1 MSTSNAPADGAAVA
15 AATAVASD
23 APAAPAAPIKVLEQ
37 IDWAS
42 KNCLV
47 VDDFIGV
54 RQLLRESLRNLGAR
68 NIDQASS
75 GGEAMALLA
84 KMRYDVVLCDYNL
97 GEGKN
102 GQQVLEE
109 ARVRQ
114 LLLPSSVFVMVSA
127 EKSVESVMGAA
138 EHQPDAYLVKPI
150 TEGVLLTR
158 LNRVWRKKQ
167 VLRPIDQAVIE
178 KDYLRA
184 ARLCDE
190 QIATTGK
197 THLIDLLR
205 MKARMFERSGQ
216 PARAREVYEQV
227 LAQREYHWARA
238 GLGKIRLADGEYEQA
253 RQMFQTIVAENRHYI
268 DAYDQLA
275 LAYQGMGQHEEAA
288 AILERAARL
297 SPNSVP
303 RQRSLGQA
311 ALRLGNIPL
320 AEKAFRKCL
329 VIGEYSIRKTPD
341 AYLGLAR
348 VCGLKNETKDAL
360 QLLLLAQR
368 EFGSGS
374 GAEHEFMRLRAKITE
389 GLVYH
394 ESGDSQNARR
404 AGDELEAMLQQDPAR
419 PGSATCIE
427 MATMLFAVGVKDTPS
442 EVLCHVVR
450 NNHDN
455 TLLQDEIQ
463 KIFDKARL
471 SEEGAAMI
479 RAARKDAVDLM
490 NQGVVLWKSGKL
502 REAVEWMRHARERV
516 PDNVRVLF
524 NAVQIL
530 VSHMQQRGYDEELE
544 REARAILERVD
555 KLQPGQGRFAQLMEQ
570 VNALLPKPEEEQ
582 GAADETKAEAPAP
595 DDKPA
600 LKPVNKP
607 MNKPLAKPPSARPA
621 RSRRG
626 Y

>member
-1 MSTSNAPADGAAVA
+1 MNTPAAPDARPDA
-15 AATAVASD
+15 AA
-23 APAAPAAPIKVLEQ
+23 PGPEAAPAAPKVLEQ

-42 KNCLV
+42 KHYLI
-47 VDDFIGV
+47 VDDFVGI
-54 RQLLRESLRNLGAR
+54 RQLLRESLRSLGAR

-75 GGEAMALLA
+75 GGEAMGLLG
-84 KMRYDVVLCDYNL
+84 KLRYDVVLCDYNL

-158 LNRVWRKKQ
+158 LNRVWRRKQ
-167 VLRPIDQAVIE
+167 IFRLIDQAFIE

-190 QIATTGK
+190 QIAANRV
-197 THLIDLLR
+197 HVIELLR
-205 MKARMFERSGQ
+205 MKARMLEKSGQ

-238 GLGKIRLADGEYEQA
+238 GLGKIRMADGEFEQA
-253 RQMFQTIVAENRHYI
+253 RLMFQTVIVENRHYI

-275 LAYQGMGQHEEAA
+275 KAYQGMGQHEEAA
-288 AILERAARL
+288 AILERAAKL

-303 RQRSLGQA
+303 RQRNLGQA
-311 ALRLGNIPL
+311 ALRLGNVPM

-329 VIGEYSIRKTPD
+329 VIGEYSIRKAPD
-341 AYLGLAR
+341 DYLGLAR
-348 VCGLKNETKDAL
+348 VCGLKNNTKDAL

-368 EFGSGS
+368 EFGS
-374 GAEHEFMRLRAKITE
+374 EHEHMVLRAKITE
-389 GLVYH
+389 GLIFH
-394 ESGDSQNARR
+394 ESGDYQNARR
-404 AGDELEAMLQQDPAR
+404 CGDELVGLLGGDPKR
-419 PGSATCIE
+419 PSTAICIE
-427 MATMLFAVGVKDTPS
+427 MATLLFAVGVKGTPG
-442 EVLCHVVR
+442 EVLAYVIR

-455 TLLQDEIQ
+455 TLLQDEVQ
-463 KIFDKARL
+463 KIFDRARL
-471 SEEGAAMI
+471 PDEGAAII
-479 RAARKDAVDLM
+479 RAARKEAVDLM
-490 NQGVVLWKSGKL
+490 NQGVVLWKTGKL
-502 REAVEWMRHARERV
+502 ADAVKWTRNSRERL

-530 VSHMQQRGYDEELE
+530 ISFMQQNGYDVALDT
-544 REARAILERVD
+544 EAREVLAHVD
-555 KLQPGQGRFAQLMEQ
+555 KLQPGQQRFAQLMEQ
-570 VNALLPKPEEEQ
+570 LRNLQPNPDA
-582 GAADETKAEAPAP
+582 APAP
-595 DDKPA
+595 VGAGGEGGQAQSKPEPTPNPAAKPA
-600 LKPVNKP
+600 
-607 MNKPLAKPPSARPA
+607 AKSAR
-621 RSRRG
+621 RRFS
-626 Y
+626 